1 MTNMCTAE
9 DVQTIIHAELDK
21 RGADFVRKF
30 WYIIIGFAISTAGAW
45 YSLYYQ
51 VQRLDLQQA
60 DTTVRIKDS
69 VAENQRQIDVLR
81 GDYKED
87 IGEIKDD
94 LKYIRER
101 I

>member
-1 MTNMCTAE
+1 MSDICTPNQ
-9 DVQTIIHAELDK
+9 VQEIIHAELDK
-21 RGADFVRKF
+21 RSADFVRKF

-51 VQRLDLQQA
+51 VQRLDLQQVE
-60 DTTVRIKDS
+60 TTVRIKDS
-69 VAENQRQIDVLR
+69 VAENQRQLDILR
-81 GDYKED
+81 TDYKED
-87 IGEIKDD
+87 VAEIKDD